1 VSAIR
6 ILIGS
11 CQVLGLSVALHVAHA
26 GTNPGYVEKKV
37 GDHMVRLPLLP
48 GFAPSCEENS
58 EVSKRMESLTPQTH
72 VFLTCASDL
81 AKWNSFKAGKPPTDF
96 YPLLGVTVI
105 RQPAGG
111 PFTSAEFAKLRDA
124 AHAKLA
130 DMLASANE
138 RDPSIRG
145 MDQAASAN
153 GRERSTQSYQQ
164 SMQGF
169 FEAPSSAPS
178 FSFITTRT
186 SSISEAGVT
195 REVREVTANSS
206 VLYSGD
212 VLQLMIVSRAEANA
226 DTAVPRDVTRLWLQ
240 AFNSLNRSDTK

>member
-1 VSAIR
+1 MRPIR

-11 CQVLGLSVALHVAHA
+11 WQILGLSVALHVAHA
-26 GTNPGYVEKKV
+26 GTNPGYVEKKL

-96 YPLLGVTVI
+96 YPLIEVTVI
-105 RQPAGG
+105 RQSAGG
-111 PFTSAEFAKLRDA
+111 PFTSAEFTRLRDA
-124 AHAKLA
+124 AHARLG
-130 DMLASANE
+130 DMLASVNE
-138 RDPSIRG
+138 KDPNIRG

-153 GRERSTQSYQQ
+153 GLDRSTQRYQQ
-164 SMQGF
+164 SLQGF
-169 FEAPSSAPS
+169 FEAPSAAPS
-178 FSFITTRT
+178 FSFITIRT
-186 SSISEAGVT
+186 ASISEAGVT
-195 REVREVTANSS
+195 RESREVTATSS

-212 VLQLMIVSRAEANA
+212 VLQLMVVSSTGVNP
-226 DTAVPRDVTRLWLQ
+226 DTTVPRDVTRRWLT
-240 AFNSLNRSDTK
+240 AFNLLNQSETK